1 MNLFR
6 FALTALQR
14 DWRSGELRLIGVS
27 ILIAVACLTSV
38 AFFTDRVKRATELQ
52 ASELLAADLV
62 LVSSKKIDDIYIE
75 QARALNLT
83 YSLNESFRSV
93 ALKDQR
99 LELAEV
105 KAVDGRYP
113 IRGQLRIADALF
125 GAESVTENVPQ
136 PGAVWLDSR
145 LLQSLQARPG
155 DTVGLGATTLRV
167 TKIITYEPDRGGD
180 LFNIA
185 PRLLM
190 NRADL
195 PASRLILPGSRVQY
209 RLLLGGDAASLEQYR
224 QAIKNIENEHL
235 RVDGIR
241 DARPEIRTALE
252 RAEQFLGL
260 AALVS
265 VALAGLA
272 IAMSAGRYA
281 GRHYDHCAILR
292 CLGLKQRQ
300 ITRLYLL
307 QLIMLGLLFS
317 LPGCA
322 LGYLAQEGLNLL
334 MAGMISESL
343 PRPSLW
349 PVFSGLAAG
358 LVTVLAF
365 ALPQLLRLAR
375 VPPLRVLRRDLTPL
389 PLNNYLIYALA
400 AGALLLLS
408 PWQSGSVRLTLYTLA
423 GLFLTALILA
433 VAAKFMLRLLKYLQ
447 PGLTSA
453 ARHGLANLTRRSNQG
468 VAQIIGIGIG
478 MTVML
483 LLTLIRTDLL
493 EGWQNR
499 LPPQTPNY
507 FLINIQPDQVD
518 DLRAFL
524 SGELGKE
531 IKLYPM
537 IRGRLTHINNR
548 RLDPEAFND
557 PRARRLAAREFNLSY
572 ADQPQADNELISGR
586 WWGAEAAHNPY
597 FSVEEGIA
605 ETLGIKQGDRLR
617 YSIGG
622 QALTAEVLNLR
633 RVEWDSF
640 NVNFFVVANTEAMR
654 GYPGAFI
661 SSFYLPG
668 AERPVLIRLVR
679 QFPSVTILDIDAL
692 LKQVRI
698 IMDQVVRTVE
708 FVFIF
713 TLLTGV
719 AVLFAALQTTHD
731 ERGHEAALMSALGA
745 RRRQILAGLTAEFV
759 CLGLLTGLL
768 SALAASAIA
777 LILAEF
783 VFNIEAV
790 INPVIWL
797 VAPLSCCLIIVLAGL
812 LGTRK
817 ALSSSPMTVLRRL

>member
-75 QARALNLT
+75 QARTLNLT

-93 ALKDQR
+93 ALKDER
-99 LELAEV
+99 LALAEV

-155 DTVGLGATTLRV
+155 DTIGLGAATLRV
-167 TKIITYEPDRGGD
+167 AKIITYEPDRGGD

-322 LGYLAQEGLNLL
+322 LGYLAQEGLNRL
-334 MAGMISESL
+334 MAGMLSESL

-453 ARHGLANLTRRSNQG
+453 ARHGLANLTRRQNQG

-524 SGELGKE
+524 SGALGKE

-622 QALTAEVLNLR
+622 QELTAEVLNLR

-668 AERPVLIRLVR
+668 AERPLLIRLVR

>member
-14 DWRSGELRLIGVS
+14 DWRAGELRLIGVS

-75 QARALNLT
+75 QARTLNLT

-93 ALKDQR
+93 ALKDER

-155 DTVGLGATTLRV
+155 DTIGLGAATLRV
-167 TKIITYEPDRGGD
+167 AKIITYEPDRGGD

-195 PASRLILPGSRVQY
+195 PASKLILPGSRVQY

-292 CLGLKQRQ
+292 CLGLQQRQ

-317 LPGCA
+317 LAGCA
-322 LGYLAQEGLNLL
+322 LGYLAQEGLNRLL
-334 MAGMISESL
+334 AGMISESL

-349 PVFSGLAAG
+349 PVFTGLAAG

-408 PWQSGSVRLTLYTLA
+408 PWQSGSIRLTLYTLA

-433 VAAKFMLRLLKYLQ
+433 VAAKFMLRLLQYLQ

-453 ARHGLANLTRRSNQG
+453 ARYGLANLTRRSRQG

-478 MTVML
+478 VTVML

-524 SGELGKE
+524 SGALGKE

-572 ADQPQADNELISGR
+572 ADRPQADNELISGR

-605 ETLGIKQGDRLR
+605 ETLGIRQGDRLR

-622 QALTAEVLNLR
+622 QELTAEVLNLR

-668 AERPVLIRLVR
+668 AERPLLIRLVR

-745 RRRQILAGLTAEFV
+745 RRKQILAGLTAEFV

-783 VFNIEAV
+783 VFNIEPV

-797 VAPLSCCLIIVLAGL
+797 VAPLSCCLIIVLTGL

>member
-6 FALTALQR
+6 FALTALRR

-75 QARALNLT
+75 QARTLNLT

-93 ALKDQR
+93 ALKDER

-155 DTVGLGATTLRV
+155 DTIGLGAATLRV
-167 TKIITYEPDRGGD
+167 AKIITYEPDRGGD

-195 PASRLILPGSRVQY
+195 PASKLILPGSRVQY

-317 LPGCA
+317 LAGCA
-322 LGYLAQEGLNLL
+322 LGYLAQEGLNHL

-365 ALPQLLRLAR
+365 ALPQLSRLAR

-433 VAAKFMLRLLKYLQ
+433 VAAKFMLRLLKYPQ

-453 ARHGLANLTRRSNQG
+453 ARYGLANLTRRQNQS

-493 EGWQNR
+493 AGWQNR

-524 SGELGKE
+524 SGALGEE
-531 IKLYPM
+531 IRLYPM
-537 IRGRLTHINNR
+537 IRGRLTHINDR

-572 ADQPQADNELISGR
+572 ADKPQADNELISGR

-668 AERPVLIRLVR
+668 AERPLLIQLVR

-713 TLLTGV
+713 TLLTGL

>member
-1 MNLFR
+1 MNLSR
-6 FALTALQR
+6 FALIALRR
-14 DWRSGELRLIGVS
+14 DWRSGELRLIGIA

-38 AFFTDRVKRATELQ
+38 AFFTDRVKRATESQ

-62 LVSSKKIDDIYIE
+62 LVSSKKIDEIYIE
-75 QARALNLT
+75 QARKLNLR
-83 YSLNESFRSV
+83 YSRNESFRSV
-93 ALKDQR
+93 ALKDER
-99 LELAEV
+99 LALAEV
-105 KAVDGRYP
+105 KAVDRRYP
-113 IRGQLRIADALF
+113 IRGRLRVADALF
-125 GAESVTENVPQ
+125 GAESATDKVPE

-145 LLQSLQARPG
+145 LLQSLQAQPG
-155 DTVGLGATTLRV
+155 DNIGLGAATLRI
-167 TKIITYEPDRGGD
+167 TKILTYEPDRGGD

-195 PASRLILPGSRVQY
+195 PASKLLLPGSRAQY
-209 RLLLGGDAASLEQYR
+209 RLLLGGEGEDLAQYQ
-224 QAIKNIENEHL
+224 QAIKNIDNPHL
-235 RVDGIR
+235 RVDSIR

-307 QLIMLGLLFS
+307 QLLMLALLFS

-322 LGYLAQEGLNLL
+322 LGYLAQEGLNRLL
-334 MAGMISESL
+334 AGMITESL
-343 PRPSLW
+343 PRPSLF
-349 PVFSGLAAG
+349 PVFTGLAAG
-358 LVTVLAF
+358 LVAVLAF

-375 VPPLRVLRRDLTPL
+375 VPPLRVLRRDLAPL
-389 PLNNYLIYALA
+389 PLNNYVIYALG

-408 PWQSGSVRLTLYTLA
+408 PWQSGSFRLTLYTLA
-423 GLFLTALILA
+423 GLLLTALVLA
-433 VAAKFMLRLLKYLQ
+433 GAARLMLCLLQYLQ
-447 PGLTSA
+447 PGLRGA
-453 ARHGLANLTRRSNQG
+453 ARHGLASLTRRASQS
-468 VAQIIGIGIG
+468 VAQIIGLGIG
-478 MTVML
+478 VTVML
-483 LLTLIRTDLL
+483 LLTLIRIDLL
-493 EGWQNR
+493 EGWQDR

-518 DLRAFL
+518 DLRALL
-524 SGELGKE
+524 SGALGRE

-537 IRGRLTHINNR
+537 IRGRLTHINER
-548 RLDPEAFND
+548 RLDPEVFAD

-572 ADQPQADNELISGR
+572 ADRLQADNALVSGR
-586 WWGAEAAHNPY
+586 WWGAEAAHNHY

-605 ETLGIKQGDRLR
+605 ETLGIKQGDSLR

-661 SSFYLPG
+661 SSFYLPA
-668 AERPVLIRLVR
+668 AERSLLIQLVR
-679 QFPSVTILDIDAL
+679 QFPSVTILDVDAL
-692 LKQVRI
+692 LKQVRV
-698 IMDQVVRTVE
+698 IMEQVVRTVE

-713 TLLTGV
+713 TLLTGG

-731 ERGHEAALMSALGA
+731 QRAREAALMSALGA
-745 RRRQILAGLTAEFV
+745 RRKQILAGLTAEFA

-777 LILAEF
+777 LLLAEF
-783 VFNIEAV
+783 VFNIDAA
-790 INPVIWL
+790 INPIIWL
-797 VAPLSCCLIIVLAGL
+797 IAPLGCCIIIVLAGL
-812 LGTRK
+812 LGTRQ

>member
-6 FALTALQR
+6 FALTALRR

-75 QARALNLT
+75 QARTLNLT

-93 ALKDQR
+93 ALKDER

-113 IRGQLRIADALF
+113 IRGQLRTADALF

-155 DTVGLGATTLRV
+155 DTIGLGAATLRV
-167 TKIITYEPDRGGD
+167 AKIITYEPDRGGD

-224 QAIKNIENEHL
+224 QAINNIENEHL

-322 LGYLAQEGLNLL
+322 LGYLAQEGLNRL

-349 PVFSGLAAG
+349 PVFTGLAAG

-365 ALPQLLRLAR
+365 ALPQLSRLAR

-408 PWQSGSVRLTLYTLA
+408 PWQSGSIRLTLYTLA

-433 VAAKFMLRLLKYLQ
+433 VAAKFTLRLLKYPQ
-447 PGLTSA
+447 AGLTSA
-453 ARHGLANLTRRSNQG
+453 ARYGLANLTRRQNQG

-524 SGELGKE
+524 SGALGKE

-622 QALTAEVLNLR
+622 QELTAEVLNLR

-668 AERPVLIRLVR
+668 AERPLLIRLVR

-745 RRRQILAGLTAEFV
+745 RRGQILAGLTAEFV

-797 VAPLSCCLIIVLAGL
+797 VAPLGCCLIIVLAGL

>member
-1 MNLFR
+1 MNLLK
-6 FALTALQR
+6 FAALGLKR
-14 DWRSGELRLIGVS
+14 DWRSGELRLIGIA
-27 ILIAVACLTSV
+27 ILIAVSCLTSV
-38 AFFTDRVKRATELQ
+38 SFFTDRVKRATELQ

-62 LVSSKKIDDIYIE
+62 LVSSKKIDAIYVE
-75 QARALNLT
+75 QAETLNLR

-93 ALKDQR
+93 VMKDER

-105 KAVDGRYP
+105 KAVDRRYP
-113 IRGQLRIADALF
+113 IRGRLRITDTLF
-125 GAESVTENVPQ
+125 GAETVTDQVPE
-136 PGAVWLDSR
+136 PGSVWLEGR
-145 LLQSLQARPG
+145 LLQSLQVKPG
-155 DTVGLGATTLRV
+155 DMIGLGAATLRIDR
-167 TKIITYEPDRGGD
+167 IITYEPDRGGD

-209 RLLLGGDAASLEQYR
+209 RLLLGGDSASLDQYQR
-224 QAIKNIENEHL
+224 AIKNIENEHL
-235 RVDGIR
+235 RVDSIR

-292 CLGLKQRQ
+292 CLGLKQGQ
-300 ITRLYLL
+300 ITRLYVL

-322 LGYLAQEGLNLL
+322 LGYLAQEGLNRL
-334 MAGMISESL
+334 MAGLIPGSL
-343 PRPSLW
+343 PRPSLF
-349 PVFSGLAAG
+349 PVVTGLLAG
-358 LVTVLAF
+358 LITTLAF

-375 VPPLRVLRRDLTPL
+375 VPPLRVLRRDLAPL
-389 PLNNYLIYALA
+389 PLNNYVIYAVS

-408 PWQSGSVRLTLYTLA
+408 PWQSGSIRLTFYTLA

-433 VAAKFMLRLLKYLQ
+433 VAAKLMIGLLKYLQ
-447 PGLTSA
+447 PGLTTSA
-453 ARHGLANLTRRSNQG
+453 RYGLANLTRRANQS

-478 MTVML
+478 VTVML

-493 EGWQNR
+493 ESWQTR
-499 LPPQTPNY
+499 LPPETPNY
-507 FLINIQPDQVD
+507 FLINIQPDQVNE
-518 DLRAFL
+518 LRAFL
-524 SGELGKE
+524 AGSLSKD

-537 IRGRLTHINNR
+537 IRGRLTHINER
-548 RLDPEAFND
+548 RLDPETFND
-557 PRARRLAAREFNLSY
+557 PRARRLASREFNLSY
-572 ADQPQADNELISGR
+572 ADHMQADNALVSGR
-586 WWGAEAAHNPY
+586 WWDGDAEHEKY

-605 ETLGIKQGDRLR
+605 ETLGIKQGDRLN

-622 QALTAEVLNLR
+622 QDLIAEVINLR

-640 NVNFFVVANTEAMR
+640 NVNFFVVANTRALR
-654 GYPGAFI
+654 DYPGTFI
-661 SSFYLPG
+661 SSFHMPG
-668 AERPVLIRLVR
+668 SERPLLIQLVR
-679 QFPSVTILDIDAL
+679 QFPSVTILDVDAI
-692 LKQVRI
+692 LKQVRV
-698 IMDQVVRTVE
+698 IMDQVVKTVE
-708 FVFIF
+708 FVFLF

-745 RRRQILAGLTAEFV
+745 RRKQILAGLTAEFV
-759 CLGLLTGLL
+759 CLGLVTGFL

-783 VFNIEAV
+783 VFNIDAV
-790 INPVIWL
+790 INPLIWL
-797 VAPLSCCLIIVLAGL
+797 IAPPGCAIIILLAGL

-817 ALSSSPMTVLRRL
+817 VLYNSPMTVLRRL

>member
-6 FALTALQR
+6 FALTALRR

-62 LVSSKKIDDIYIE
+62 LVSSKKIDNIYIE

-93 ALKDQR
+93 ALKDER
-99 LELAEV
+99 LALAEV

-113 IRGQLRIADALF
+113 IRGRLRIADSLF
-125 GAESVTENVPQ
+125 GAESVTDDVPR

-155 DTVGLGATTLRV
+155 DTVGLGSATLRV

-209 RLLLGGDAASLEQYR
+209 RLLLGGEAASLEQYR

-281 GRHYDHCAILR
+281 KRHYDHCAILR

-317 LPGCA
+317 LAGCA
-322 LGYLAQEGLNLL
+322 LGYLAQEGLNRL

-358 LVTVLAF
+358 LMTVLAF

-408 PWQSGSVRLTLYTLA
+408 PWQSGSLRLTLYTLA
-423 GLFLTALILA
+423 GLFLTALVLA
-433 VAAKFMLRLLKYLQ
+433 VAAKFMLRLLRYPQ
-447 PGLTSA
+447 AGLTSA
-453 ARHGLANLTRRSNQG
+453 ARHGLANLTRRQNQS

-478 MTVML
+478 VTVML

-524 SGELGKE
+524 SGALGKE

-572 ADQPQADNELISGR
+572 ADKPQADNELISGR

-622 QALTAEVLNLR
+622 QALSAEVLNLR

-640 NVNFFVVANTEAMR
+640 NVNFFVIANTEAMR

-668 AERPVLIRLVR
+668 AERPLLIRLVR

-745 RRRQILAGLTAEFV
+745 RRRQILAGLTAEFL

-797 VAPLSCCLIIVLAGL
+797 VAPPGCCLIIVLAGL
-812 LGTRK
+812 LGTRG

>member
-1 MNLFR
+1 MNLLR

-75 QARALNLT
+75 QARTLNLT

-93 ALKDQR
+93 ALKDER

-155 DTVGLGATTLRV
+155 DTIGLGAATLRV
-167 TKIITYEPDRGGD
+167 AKIITYEPDRGGD

-195 PASRLILPGSRVQY
+195 PASKLILPGSRVQY

-322 LGYLAQEGLNLL
+322 LGYLAQEGLNRLL
-334 MAGMISESL
+334 AGMISESL

-349 PVFSGLAAG
+349 PVFTGLAAG

-423 GLFLTALILA
+423 GLFLTALVLA

-453 ARHGLANLTRRSNQG
+453 ARHGLANLTRRSHQG

-478 MTVML
+478 VTVML

-524 SGELGKE
+524 SGALGKE

-572 ADQPQADNELISGR
+572 ADKPQADNELISGR

-622 QALTAEVLNLR
+622 QELTAEVLNLR

-668 AERPVLIRLVR
+668 AERPLLIRLVR

-777 LILAEF
+777 LILAKF

>member
-6 FALTALQR
+6 FALTALRR

-75 QARALNLT
+75 QARTLNLT

-93 ALKDQR
+93 ALKDER

-113 IRGQLRIADALF
+113 IRGQLRIADTLF
-125 GAESVTENVPQ
+125 GAESVTDNVPQ

-155 DTVGLGATTLRV
+155 DTIGLGAATLRV
-167 TKIITYEPDRGGD
+167 AKIITYEPDRGGD

-195 PASRLILPGSRVQY
+195 PASELILPGSRVQY

-317 LPGCA
+317 LAGCA
-322 LGYLAQEGLNLL
+322 LGYLAQEGLNRL

-349 PVFSGLAAG
+349 PVFTGLAAG

-365 ALPQLLRLAR
+365 ALPQLSRLAR

-433 VAAKFMLRLLKYLQ
+433 VAAKFMLRLLKYPQ
-447 PGLTSA
+447 AGLTSA
-453 ARHGLANLTRRSNQG
+453 ARYGLANLTRRQNQG

-524 SGELGKE
+524 SGALGKE

-586 WWGAEAAHNPY
+586 WWGAEAAHTPY

-622 QALTAEVLNLR
+622 QELTAEVLNLR

-668 AERPVLIRLVR
+668 AERPLLIRLVR

-745 RRRQILAGLTAEFV
+745 RRGQILAGLTAEFV

>member
-6 FALTALQR
+6 FALTALRR

-75 QARALNLT
+75 QARTLNLT

-93 ALKDQR
+93 ALKDER

-113 IRGQLRIADALF
+113 IRGQLRIADTLF
-125 GAESVTENVPQ
+125 GAESVTDNVPQ

-155 DTVGLGATTLRV
+155 DTIGLGAATLRV
-167 TKIITYEPDRGGD
+167 AKIITYEPDRGGD

-195 PASRLILPGSRVQY
+195 PASELILPGSRVQY

-317 LPGCA
+317 LAGCA
-322 LGYLAQEGLNLL
+322 LGYLAQEGLNRL

-349 PVFSGLAAG
+349 PVFTGLAAG

-365 ALPQLLRLAR
+365 ALPQLSRLAR

-433 VAAKFMLRLLKYLQ
+433 VAAKFTLRLLKYPQ
-447 PGLTSA
+447 AGLTSA
-453 ARHGLANLTRRSNQG
+453 ARYGLANLTRRQNQG

-524 SGELGKE
+524 SGALGKE

-622 QALTAEVLNLR
+622 QELTAEVLNLR

-668 AERPVLIRLVR
+668 AERPLLIRLVR

-745 RRRQILAGLTAEFV
+745 RRGQILAGLTAEFV

-797 VAPLSCCLIIVLAGL
+797 VAPLGCCLIIVLAGL

>member
-6 FALTALQR
+6 FALTALRR

-75 QARALNLT
+75 QARTLNLT

-93 ALKDQR
+93 ALKDER

-113 IRGQLRIADALF
+113 IRGQLRTADVLF
-125 GAESVTENVPQ
+125 GAESVTESVPQ

-155 DTVGLGATTLRV
+155 DTIGLGAATLRV
-167 TKIITYEPDRGGD
+167 AKIITYEPDRGGD

-209 RLLLGGDAASLEQYR
+209 RLLLGGEAASLEQYR
-224 QAIKNIENEHL
+224 QAIENIENEHL

-322 LGYLAQEGLNLL
+322 LGYLAQEGLNRL

-358 LVTVLAF
+358 LMTVLAF

-423 GLFLTALILA
+423 GLFSTALILA

-453 ARHGLANLTRRSNQG
+453 ARYGLANLTRRQNQG

-478 MTVML
+478 VTVML

-524 SGELGKE
+524 SGALGEEVKV
-531 IKLYPM
+531 YPM

-622 QALTAEVLNLR
+622 QELTAEVLNLR

-668 AERPVLIRLVR
+668 AERPLLIRLVR

-713 TLLTGV
+713 TLLTGL

-745 RRRQILAGLTAEFV
+745 RRGQILAGLTAEFV

-797 VAPLSCCLIIVLAGL
+797 VAPLGCCLIIVLAGL

-817 ALSSSPMTVLRRL
+817 ALSSPPLTVLRRL

>member
-93 ALKDQR
+93 ALKDER

-155 DTVGLGATTLRV
+155 DTIGLGAATLRV

-209 RLLLGGDAASLEQYR
+209 RLLLGGEAASLEQYR

-349 PVFSGLAAG
+349 PIFSGLAAG

-524 SGELGKE
+524 SGALGKE

-668 AERPVLIRLVR
+668 AERPLLIRLVR

-713 TLLTGV
+713 TLLTGL

-783 VFNIEAV
+783 VFNIKAV

>member
-1 MNLFR
+1 MNLLR

-75 QARALNLT
+75 QARTLNLT

-93 ALKDQR
+93 ALKDER

-155 DTVGLGATTLRV
+155 DTIGLGAATLRV
-167 TKIITYEPDRGGD
+167 AKIITYEPDRGGD

-195 PASRLILPGSRVQY
+195 PASKLILPGSRVQY

-322 LGYLAQEGLNLL
+322 LGYLAQEGLNRLL
-334 MAGMISESL
+334 AGMISESL

-349 PVFSGLAAG
+349 PVFTGLAAG

-423 GLFLTALILA
+423 GLFLTALVLA

-453 ARHGLANLTRRSNQG
+453 ARHGLANLTRRSHQG

-478 MTVML
+478 VTVML

-524 SGELGKE
+524 SGALGKE

-572 ADQPQADNELISGR
+572 ADKPQADNELISGR

-622 QALTAEVLNLR
+622 QELTAEVLNLR

-668 AERPVLIRLVR
+668 AERPLLIRLVR

>member
-6 FALTALQR
+6 FALTALRR

-93 ALKDQR
+93 ALKDER

-125 GAESVTENVPQ
+125 GAESVTEKVPQ

-155 DTVGLGATTLRV
+155 DTIGLGAATLRV

-209 RLLLGGDAASLEQYR
+209 RLLLGGEAASLEQYR

-524 SGELGKE
+524 SGALGKE

-586 WWGAEAAHNPY
+586 WWGAEAAHNSY

-668 AERPVLIRLVR
+668 AERPLLIRLVR

>member
-1 MNLFR
+1 MNLSR
-6 FALTALQR
+6 FALTALRR
-14 DWRSGELRLIGVS
+14 DWRSGELRLIGIA

-62 LVSSKKIDDIYIE
+62 LVSSKKIDEIYIAE
-75 QARALNLT
+75 ASKLNLR
-83 YSLNESFRSV
+83 YSRNESFRSV
-93 ALKDQR
+93 VLKDER

-113 IRGQLRIADALF
+113 IRGRLRVADTLF
-125 GAESVTENVPQ
+125 GAESATDQVPE

-145 LLQSLQARPG
+145 LLQSLQAEPG
-155 DTVGLGATTLRV
+155 DRIGLGAATLRI
-167 TKIITYEPDRGGD
+167 TRILTYEPDRGGD

-195 PASRLILPGSRVQY
+195 PASRAQY
-209 RLLLGGDAASLEQYR
+209 RLLLGGEGQDLAQYQ
-224 QAIKNIENEHL
+224 QAIKNIDNPHL
-235 RVDGIR
+235 RVDSIR

-307 QLIMLGLLFS
+307 QLLMLALLFS

-322 LGYLAQEGLNLL
+322 LGYLAQEGLNRLL
-334 MAGMISESL
+334 AGMITESL
-343 PRPSLW
+343 PRPSLF
-349 PVFSGLAAG
+349 PVVTGLAAG

-375 VPPLRVLRRDLTPL
+375 VPPLRVLRRDLAPL
-389 PLNNYLIYALA
+389 PLNNYVIYTLG

-408 PWQSGSVRLTLYTLA
+408 PWQSGSFRLTLYTLA
-423 GLFLTALILA
+423 GLLLTALVLA
-433 VAAKFMLRLLKYLQ
+433 GAARLMLWLLQYLQ
-447 PGLTSA
+447 PGLRGA
-453 ARHGLANLTRRSNQG
+453 ARHGLASLTRRGSQS
-468 VAQIIGIGIG
+468 VAQIIGLGIG
-478 MTVML
+478 VTVML

-493 EGWQNR
+493 EGWQDR

-518 DLRAFL
+518 DLRALL
-524 SGELGKE
+524 SGALGRE

-537 IRGRLTHINNR
+537 IRGRLTHINDR
-548 RLDPEAFND
+548 RLDPEVFAD

-572 ADQPQADNELISGR
+572 ADRLQADNALVSGR
-586 WWGAEAAHNPY
+586 WWGADAADNQY

-605 ETLGIKQGDRLR
+605 ETLGIKQGDSLR

-622 QALTAEVLNLR
+622 QALTARVLNLR

-661 SSFYLPG
+661 SSFYLPA
-668 AERPVLIRLVR
+668 AERSLLIQLVR
-679 QFPSVTILDIDAL
+679 QFPSVTILDVDAL
-692 LKQVRI
+692 LKQVRV
-698 IMDQVVRTVE
+698 IMEQVVRAVE

-713 TLLTGV
+713 TLLTGG

-731 ERGHEAALMSALGA
+731 QRAREAALMSALGA
-745 RRRQILAGLTAEFV
+745 RRKQILAGLTAEFL

-777 LILAEF
+777 LLLAEF
-783 VFNIEAV
+783 VFNIDAV
-790 INPVIWL
+790 INPAIWFI
-797 VAPLSCCLIIVLAGL
+797 APLACCLIIVLAGL
-812 LGTRK
+812 LGTRQ
-817 ALSSSPMTVLRRL
+817 ALSSSPVTVLRRL